1 MFQMCVIPF
10 AMEIAA
16 LFLMLYMQKAHRLNK
31 KLSAGEIMD
40 AILHLNLS
48 STRKMFLHPTR
59 CFFAIAMFEVFVRDE
74 SLHMLSVVE

>member
-1 MFQMCVIPF
+1 MFQMYVIPF
-10 AMEIAA
+10 AMEIAP

-48 STRKMFLHPTR
+48 CTKEMFLHPAC
-59 CFFAIAMFEVFVRDE
+59 CFFAIAMFEVFVKDE
-74 SLHMLSVVE
+74 SLQ